1 MNNLKPFDVN
11 KITVIYSVFM
21 VKIKGSLKA
30 QCKSKVRSKF
40 RKKSLVCYNFST
52 LMVTRIYNC
61 KQMNEQMAKEA
72 KIGLSKEN
80 ITLRATFS

>member
-30 QCKSKVRSKF
+30 
-40 RKKSLVCYNFST
+40 
-52 LMVTRIYNC
+52 
-61 KQMNEQMAKEA
+61 
-72 KIGLSKEN
+72 
-80 ITLRATFS
+80 